1 MPCALA
7 HSTHR
12 LIVSEVLLKRRLIAF
27 TRSWTL
33 RNSLSAATSR
43 ASASARLR
51 AATGRTAE
59 GLPVHSF
66 RTLLAD
72 LATLTRNTLVTAGA
86 PEAPF
91 AVTTRPTPLQHS
103 AFALL
108 GLAGTQ

>member
-1 MPCALA
+1 M
-7 HSTHR
+7 
-12 LIVSEVLLKRRLIAF
+12 
-27 TRSWTL
+27 
-33 RNSLSAATSR
+33 
-43 ASASARLR
+43 
-51 AATGRTAE
+51 
-59 GLPVHSF
+59 HSF

-108 GLAGTQ
+108 RLAGTQ